1 MAAPSSQE
9 RELQLLDK
17 VELKILAVANKE
29 TKLHELLQRYL
40 APVLLK
46 AASEHVPVRRKV
58 SHQITSAVTCAKSI
72 QVLQMFAMLKT
83 FIQAPEY
90 G

>member
-29 TKLHELLQRYL
+29 AKLHELLQRYL

-46 AASEHVPVRRKV
+46 AASEHLPVRRKV
-58 SHQITSAVTCAKSI
+58 SHPDHPSSDTC
-72 QVLQMFAMLKT
+72 
-83 FIQAPEY
+83 
-90 G
+90 